1 VYENK
6 NSIGN
11 QYFKLNIN
19 IIYFNNVYIL
29 CIKIRKFKFLTLQE

>member
-11 QYFKLNIN
+11 QYFKLSVN

-29 CIKIRKFKFLTLQE
+29 CIKIGKLKFFTLQE